1 MLEASVT
8 SRSVVSSQIR
18 DEFASASRSSAAEVA
33 HSADA
38 FPDVAVSSSL
48 LAIRRCANGAE
59 SKLNSASSGSSLG
72 FEESELFNFPCSQG
86 AKSQTM
92 SVKFDTRDES
102 SRTHDATSADG
113 SLFDSAWIK
122 TATST
127 SRADR
132 RSNRFNSGP
141 ASATICCRSTRAAER
156 TSTRSFSAESNSIRR
171 STLSRIPCQRLGRK
185 KGCLMASRHP
195 CLSVQRLQR
204 RLPLS
209 TVETKRGAT
218 GFSVR
223 VEYQL

>member
-1 MLEASVT
+1 MPAASVV
-8 SRSVVSSQIR
+8 SRLVVSSQTR
-18 DEFASASRSSAAEVA
+18 AEFSNASRRREAEVC
-33 HSADA
+33 HSEEASPA
-38 FPDVAVSSSL
+38 GVAASILS
-48 LAIRRCANGAE
+48 AIWRCMQGIE
-59 SKLNSASSGSSLG
+59 LKLNSATIRASLG
-72 FEESELFNFPCSQG
+72 SDESELFNFPCNQG

-113 SLFDSAWIK
+113 PLFDSAWIK

-127 SRADR
+127 SSADN

-141 ASATICCRSTRAAER
+141 ASATICSRSIRAAER
-156 TSTRSFSAESNSIRR
+156 TSAPSFSAESNSIRR
-171 STLSRIPCQRLGRK
+171 STLSRIPCQRLARN
-185 KGCLMASRHP
+185 KGCLMASRQP

-209 TVETKRGAT
+209 TVETKSGAT
-218 GFSVR
+218 GLSVR